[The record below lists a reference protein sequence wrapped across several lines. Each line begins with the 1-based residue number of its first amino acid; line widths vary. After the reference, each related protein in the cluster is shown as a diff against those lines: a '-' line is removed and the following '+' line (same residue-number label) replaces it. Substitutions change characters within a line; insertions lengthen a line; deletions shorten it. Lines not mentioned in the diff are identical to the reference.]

1 MAYATIPLNQYFQTF
16 VFSVS
21 LSWFLSFPNI
31 YVFNILNIELLKLCN
46 PKFILKGYFV
56 IILYVKL
63 YAVEKV
69 TIKINLMKKYCI
81 KF

>member
-1 MAYATIPLNQYFQTF
+1 
-16 VFSVS
+16 
-21 LSWFLSFPNI
+21 
-31 YVFNILNIELLKLCN
+31 LLKLCN

-69 TIKINLMKKYCI
+69 TIKINLMKKYCV